1 MWRSEG
7 VKHRNSHAKV
17 PLQNTFR
24 SQRFNKKAGCRRV
37 CVIGHSV
44 VCLKHFRREGTPKRK
59 NSLGWQLGERVEP
72 ARDSG
77 SEQQQA
83 QDSGAF
89 YLHLLNVQL
98 GPILLNVL

>member
-1 MWRSEG
+1 MQKFPYKTHLDPRG
-7 VKHRNSHAKV
+7 
-17 PLQNTFR
+17 LT
-24 SQRFNKKAGCRRV
+24 KKAGCRRV